1 MPPYIIISGFG
12 EDIMSRPKFSGRI
25 GFVLSAAGS
34 AVGLGNIWRFP
45 YLAAEY
51 GGGIFLLCYLIV
63 SLVLGFPIMA
73 MEIAIGRRAARASI
87 QSWRALGKGG
97 GAIGILTA
105 VITLITLPYYC
116 VIGGWVIKYALVFVT
131 GAGRNAAESGFY
143 SAFIGQTAE
152 PVIFQVIFIAAAA
165 GVVMF
170 GVKNGI
176 EKANKVLMPILV
188 ILAVV
193 LALYSLFAEGAA
205 VGAAYYLRPDFSK
218 FSFETIL
225 AATGQMFYSLSLSS
239 GIIVTY
245 GAYLER
251 SADIERSVKQVEIF
265 DIGIAFLSGL
275 TIICALFA
283 FSGGEEAAVSAGTG
297 LMFETMPAVFAAM
310 PLGQAAGAVF
320 FVLVLFAALTSAIS
334 MLEVNTANLI
344 GIFGLKRPAAAGIM
358 AVVLFVLGIPSA
370 LGYSVWCGVKP
381 FVHAILDFMDIVGN
395 SIITPIAA
403 LLACLYIGWVVKP
416 SVISDEI
423 GRNGVFRRRRS
434 FEFMIKYAAPV
445 FIGGVLLGAALGI

>member
-1 MPPYIIISGFG
+1 
-12 EDIMSRPKFSGRI
+12 MSRPKFSGRI

-51 GGGIFLLCYLIV
+51 GGGIFLLCYIV
-63 SLVLGFPIMA
+63 VTLLLGFPIMA

-87 QSWRALGKGG
+87 PSYRALGKGG
-97 GAIGILTA
+97 GAIGVLTA

-116 VIGGWVIKYALVFVT
+116 VIGGWVVKYAAVFVT
-131 GAGRNAAESGFY
+131 GSGRSAAENGFY
-143 SAFIGQTAE
+143 SSFISGTFE
-152 PVIFQVIFIAAAA
+152 PVLYQLIFIAAAA
-165 GVVMF
+165 AVVMF

-188 ILAVV
+188 VLAVILAV
-193 LALYSLFAEGAA
+193 YSLCAEGA
-205 VGAAYYLRPDFSK
+205 GAGALYYLRPDFSK
-218 FSFETIL
+218 FSFKTIL

-245 GAYLER
+245 GAYLEK
-251 SADIERSVKQVEIF
+251 SADIERSVKQIEVF

-283 FSGGEEAAVSAGTG
+283 FSGGEEAAVSAGAG
-297 LMFETMPAVFAAM
+297 LMFETMPAVFAEM

-334 MLEVNTANLI
+334 MMEVNTANLI
-344 GIFGLKRPAAAGIM
+344 DLFGLKRPAAAGIM
-358 AVVLFVLGIPSA
+358 AAALILLGLPSA
-370 LGYSVWCGVKP
+370 LGYSVWSEVKP
-381 FVHAILDFMDIVGN
+381 FGHSILDFLDIVGN
-395 SIITPIAA
+395 SVITPIAA
-403 LLACLYIGWVVKP
+403 LLACIYVGWVIKP
-416 SVISDEI
+416 SVLSEEI
-423 GRNGVFRRRRS
+423 AQGSAFKRRRS
-434 FEFMIKYAAPV
+434 FEFTIKYTAPV
-445 FIGGVLLGAALGI
+445 FIAAVLLGAAMGI

>member
-1 MPPYIIISGFG
+1 
-12 EDIMSRPKFSGRI
+12 MSRPKFSGRI

-63 SLVLGFPIMA
+63 SLALGFPIMA

-87 QSWRALGKGG
+87 QSWHALGKGG

-105 VITLITLPYYC
+105 LITLITLPYYC
-116 VIGGWVIKYALVFVT
+116 VIGGWVIKYALVFVS
-131 GAGRNAAESGFY
+131 GAGLSAAESGFF
-143 SAFIGQTAE
+143 SGFIGQTAQ
-152 PVIFQVIFIAAAA
+152 PVIFQAVFVAAAA
-165 GVVMF
+165 AVVLF

-188 ILAVV
+188 VLAVV
-193 LALYSLFAEGAA
+193 LAVYSLLAKGAA
-205 VGAAYYLRPDFSK
+205 AGAIYYLRPDFSK
-218 FSFETIL
+218 FRFETIL

-251 SADIERSVKQVEIF
+251 SADIERSVKQVELF

-310 PLGQAAGAVF
+310 PFGQAAGALF

-334 MLEVNTANLI
+334 MMEVNTANII
-344 GIFGLKRPAAAGIM
+344 GIFGIKRTTAAGIM
-358 AVVLFVLGIPSA
+358 AAVLFVLGIPSA
-370 LGYSVWCGVKP
+370 LGYSVWSGVRP
-381 FVHAILDFMDIVGN
+381 FGHSILDFMDIVGN
-395 SIITPIAA
+395 SVITPVAA
-403 LLACLYIGWVVKP
+403 LLSCVYIGWVVGP
-416 SVISDEI
+416 STISDEI
-423 GRNGVFRRRRS
+423 ARSSVFRRRRS
-434 FEFMIKYAAPV
+434 FEFTIKYAAPV
-445 FIGGVLLGAALGI
+445 FIGGILLGAAMGI